1 MQPELDILKE
11 LGNIAAGHG
20 GAALSEILKKK
31 INLEVPV
38 VDVITCESLSK
49 TKLEGENVMVIFSKI
64 LTGLKG
70 EVIFFLKEKEA
81 FRLIDLSA
89 KAREVLLG
97 KKTCVFTEAGISL
110 IKEIGSV
117 VINTYL
123 NTLGLFLKRV
133 IVPSF
138 PTLLSGSVDEILGIT
153 LSFYKEEEDY
163 VYLIE
168 TIFKV
173 EDEEENG
180 SFYFILPP
188 QTANSLTQACK
199 EI

>member
-20 GAALSEILKKK
+20 GTALSEILKKK
-31 INLEVPV
+31 INLRVPV

-89 KAREVLLG
+89 RAREALLG
-97 KKTCVFTEAGISL
+97 KKTYVFTEAGISL

-117 VINTYL
+117 AINSYL
-123 NTLGLFLKRV
+123 STLGLFLKRV

-138 PTLLSGSVDEILGIT
+138 PILLSGSVDEILGIT
-153 LSFYKEEEDY
+153 LSFYKKEEDY

>member
-20 GAALSEILKKK
+20 GTALSEILGRR
-31 INLEVPV
+31 IDLEVPV
-38 VDVITCESLSK
+38 VDIITCENLSK
-49 TKLEGENVMVIFSKI
+49 VKLEGENVMVISSKI

-70 EVIFFLKEKEA
+70 EVVFFLKEKEA
-81 FRLIDLSA
+81 FKLIDLSA
-89 KAREVLLG
+89 KAKEAILG
-97 KKTCVFTEAGISL
+97 RKTYVFTEIGISL

-117 VINTYL
+117 AICSYL
-123 NTLGLFLKRV
+123 STLGLFLKKV

-138 PTLLSGSVDEILGIT
+138 PILLSGSFDEILGIT
-153 LSFYKEEEDY
+153 LSFYKKEEDY
-163 VYLIE
+163 AYLIE
-168 TIFKV
+168 TIFKI
-173 EDEEENG
+173 EDEGSGG

-188 QTANSLTQACK
+188 QTAASLTQACK